1 MPFPFHLCSSSPQA
15 EPIRVVVTG
24 AAGQIAYSLLY
35 MVAKGN
41 VFGDKQKVILHLL
54 DIPQC
59 MGVLEG
65 VVMELNDCAFP
76 LLVDIVPTDD
86 PAVAFKVRRS
96 TETVIRGLFRSL
108 APSNYT

>member
-1 MPFPFHLCSSSPQA
+1 M
-15 EPIRVVVTG
+15 VTG

-35 MVAKGN
+35 MISKGN

-76 LLVDIVPTDD
+76 LLTDIVPTAD
-86 PAVAFKVRRS
+86 PAVAFKVSARM
-96 TETVIRGLFRSL
+96 
-108 APSNYT
+108 PSRFFAINGRAIGSK